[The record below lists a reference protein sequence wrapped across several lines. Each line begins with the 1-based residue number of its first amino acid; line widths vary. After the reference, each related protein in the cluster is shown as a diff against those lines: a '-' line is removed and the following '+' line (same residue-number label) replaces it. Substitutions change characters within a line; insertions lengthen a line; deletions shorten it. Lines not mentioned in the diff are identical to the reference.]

1 VVRVRACAMRVS
13 DLVLER
19 KQTMYDQLPDFLK
32 IVLGLACLALLI
44 AGLVALWR
52 RTPDPDD
59 QDDF

>member
-1 VVRVRACAMRVS
+1 
-13 DLVLER
+13 
-19 KQTMYDQLPDFLK
+19 MYDQLPDFLK